1 MAFPA
6 LWMLMFFI
14 FNVKQS
20 VCEPRTTEAALICS
34 NRTAANSDRQIYVA
48 SFLAA
53 MDSLTPQVSRQKYG
67 VAENGTGNNTVYA
80 FVECMKDL
88 SENDCNL
95 CFAQIK
101 TQILRC
107 LPFQRLIKG
116 GRLFYDGCYLRYDD
130 YMFFNESLSY
140 FDRVVCG
147 VADFGGNQS
156 LFRESVEDLVRNM
169 SLEGPK
175 NDGFFTGFV
184 NTGNFTVYGLAQCWE
199 FVNGSD
205 CGTCLKNSV
214 ENLSSCTPKTEGR
227 ILNAGCYLRYS
238 TTRFYNNSGTDE
250 SNGNGGSSHRWTTI
264 LASIC
269 GAVAFL
275 LFAATVS
282 FFMRKKMLRQR
293 REKKR
298 LGAMLDTVN
307 KSKLNFPYETLEKA
321 TNYFHES
328 NKLGQG
334 GSGSVYKGI
343 LPGGQIVAIKRLF
356 FNTTQWVDHFFN
368 EVNLISGI
376 DHKNL
381 VKLLGSSITGPESL
395 LVYEYVTNQSLH
407 DYLFVRKDVPQLSWE
422 ERFKIILG
430 IAEGLAYLHEES
442 KLRII
447 HRDIKLSNIL
457 LDEDFTPKIADFGL
471 ARLFPEDKTHI
482 STAVAGT
489 LGYMAPEYVV
499 RGKLTEKA
507 DVYSFG
513 VLVIEVVCGTKIYAF
528 SQNSHSILQKV
539 WNLYGAGKLSE
550 AVDPSLENKFQED
563 EASRVL
569 QIGLICVQA
578 SAELRPSMSI
588 VVKMLTENH
597 EIPQSTQPPFLN
609 SSNAEASP
617 FNRPGVIP
625 KDLKEFASGVKNM
638 KFVPCFRIAT
648 FDAKAYKSF
657 FQDDDVHDYGGREPT
672 PTPT

>member
-1 MAFPA
+1 MISSKLVLHETSLGTHQVPLPQGLGTHQVPLPQGLGTHQVPLPQGLGTLQVPLPQGLGTLHVPLPQGLGTHHVPLPQGLGTLQVPLPQGLGTHPA
-6 LWMLMFFI
+6 SP
-14 FNVKQS
+14 NVT
-20 VCEPRTTEAALICS
+20 PRMQRDSRSS
-34 NRTAANSDRQIYVA
+34 NPRHT
-48 SFLAA
+48 
-53 MDSLTPQVSRQKYG
+53 
-67 VAENGTGNNTVYA
+67 
-80 FVECMKDL
+80 
-88 SENDCNL
+88 
-95 CFAQIK
+95 
-101 TQILRC
+101 
-107 LPFQRLIKG
+107 
-116 GRLFYDGCYLRYDD
+116 
-130 YMFFNESLSY
+130 
-140 FDRVVCG
+140 RVVCG

-175 NDGFFTGFV
+175 NDGFFTRFV

-214 ENLSSCTPKTEGR
+214 ENFSSCTPKTEGR

-250 SNGNGGSSHRWTTI
+250 SNGNGGTSHRRTTI

-269 GAVAFL
+269 GAVSFL

-293 REKKR
+293 RDKKR
-298 LGAMLDTVN
+298 LGAMLDIVN

-321 TNYFHES
+321 TNYFHAS

-343 LPGGQIVAIKRLF
+343 LPGGQTVAIKRLF

-368 EVNLISGI
+368 ELEKMFPS
-376 DHKNL
+376 
-381 VKLLGSSITGPESL
+381 
-395 LVYEYVTNQSLH
+395 
-407 DYLFVRKDVPQLSWE
+407 LSWE
-422 ERFKIILG
+422 ERFKIIFG

-482 STAVAGT
+482 CTAIAGT
-489 LGYMAPEYVV
+489 LGYMAPEYLV

-513 VLVIEVVCGTKIYAF
+513 VVVIEVVCGTKNYAF

-609 SSNAEASP
+609 SINAEGRS
-617 FNRPGVIP
+617 
-625 KDLKEFASGVKNM
+625 E
-638 KFVPCFRIAT
+638 
-648 FDAKAYKSF
+648 SF
-657 FQDDDVHDYGGREPT
+657 
-672 PTPT
+672 